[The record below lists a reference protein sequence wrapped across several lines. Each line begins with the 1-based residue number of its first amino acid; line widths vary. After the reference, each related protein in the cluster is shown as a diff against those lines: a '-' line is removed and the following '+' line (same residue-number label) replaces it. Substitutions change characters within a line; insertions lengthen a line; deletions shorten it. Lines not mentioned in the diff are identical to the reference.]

1 MPYFELNRDHVLA
14 TAKGHIISFV
24 EGEKTWVP
32 PECTQDVIAIGGKR
46 LGAEEKLAV
55 APAFVEPQGEERDEA
70 FKTAFE
76 LLVSKNERGDFTGT
90 GVPTAK
96 ALKELL
102 GFSAD
107 KGEIAT
113 RWTAFSAK

>member
-14 TAKGHIISFV
+14 TTRGHVLNFA

-32 PECTQDVIAIGGKR
+32 PECVQDVIAIGGKR
-46 LGAEEKLAV
+46 LGAEEKPSTRV
-55 APAFVEPQGEERDEA
+55 EFVEPQGEARDEA

-76 LLVSKNERGDFTGT
+76 LLTSKNERSEFTGT

-102 GFSAD
+102 GFAAD
-107 KGEIAT
+107 KSEVAT
-113 RWTAFSAK
+113 RWAAFIAK

>member
-1 MPYFELNRDHVLA
+1 MPYFELNRDFVLP
-14 TAKGHIISFV
+14 TAKGHIISFK
-24 EGEKTWVP
+24 EDEKTWVP
-32 PECTQDVIAIGGKR
+32 PECVQDVIAIGGKR
-46 LGAEEKLAV
+46 VGGEEKVV
-55 APAFVEPQGEERDEA
+55 APPAFVEPQGEERDEA

-107 KGEIAT
+107 KTEVAA
-113 RWTAFSAK
+113 RWTAFVAK